1 MHDFRKIIA
10 AAALITILCGCAGNS
25 PETPAN
31 TDAAAANTDA
41 AASASAD
48 TNPPAETEDVPAK
61 RESTMPLI
69 SITTKKQTPDAL
81 DFVNLPVAAHVSEA
95 IASWTPGYVMPPAPW
110 YEDCTVSVTGTDGST
125 LLTGADAKVKVRGNW
140 TTTYDK
146 KPLRIKFSEK
156 QEMLGLNG
164 GNKFKDWV
172 LLAEY
177 KDGSMQRNKTIYD
190 VSRDILGAEG
200 LYAPDCEFVEVEIN
214 GDYRGVYLLTEQQQ
228 VRKNRVNITDVEQGY
243 TGTDIGYF
251 LEMDTY
257 FYTEDELQQFRCE
270 YHGNDPLTPFD
281 GKGGSG
287 RTIKFLPGD
296 ADFWKSDVGFTI
308 KSDIN
313 SWEQHD
319 LIEAFVNGV
328 YDIMY
333 EAAYNKKAYRFNDGY
348 TGITEA
354 PDITPEEAVR
364 AVADVDSLAAIY
376 IINELA
382 CDADIYC
389 SSFYMTADLGAEG
402 NKKLT
407 FQAPWDFDS
416 AMGVK
421 SRCPDGTGFYAGN
434 IVPDVNGNY
443 ETVNPWLTVLMY
455 EDWYQDIIREKWT
468 AAYDSGIF
476 SRALG
481 SIEADRTLHHDAF
494 ERNYVR
500 WNNIINNEIFVNEL
514 SDRAK
519 QYKDHDDAA
528 DHFYEWFG
536 TRIDFINEQW
546 HK

>member
-190 VSRDILGAEG
+190 VSQDILGAEG

-468 AAYDSGIF
+468 AAYDSEIF